1 MSGYI
6 KNDDRSETTVNLYA
20 SETLCATWISVSL
33 ILLTASLLF
42 YDMTKR
48 SSIKIHY
55 FVAAIFAITLM
66 LLSVITCLSGTIDY
80 TKRVKKQISLSKF
93 EFNQEKNMSK
103 VVTLIGIL
111 LTLIELGIC
120 ISIIKS
126 IIV

>member
-1 MSGYI
+1 MSDYT
-6 KNDDRSETTVNLYA
+6 KTEDRSYTIINLYT

-42 YDMTKR
+42 YDMTRR

-55 FVAAIFAITLM
+55 FIAAIFAITLM
-66 LLSVITCLSGTIDY
+66 LLSVLTCLSGTIDY
-80 TKRVKKQISLSKF
+80 TKRVKKQIKSSNLDL
-93 EFNQEKNMSK
+93 NQEKSMSK
-103 VVTLIGIL
+103 VVTLIGVL

-126 IIV
+126 IMV